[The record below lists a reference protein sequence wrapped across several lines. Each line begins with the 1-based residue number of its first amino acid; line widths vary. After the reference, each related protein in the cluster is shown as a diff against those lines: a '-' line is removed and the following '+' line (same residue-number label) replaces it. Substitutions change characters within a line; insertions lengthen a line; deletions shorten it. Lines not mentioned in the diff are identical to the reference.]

1 MSYYPKSMSPR
12 ARRLGLFLLAGLAA
26 ATLLPSCGAR
36 YVAVSAVYQAEMLA
50 RREPVDELLA
60 TGTLSAGEEQRLRLF
75 QEVKAFGRDIGLSA
89 TDNYSGYSRSWSR
102 TIWNVS
108 ACPPLSFEPRT
119 WWFPIVGTVPYLGYF
134 SSEEAHTARV
144 RLEDEGYEV
153 HMRVVNAYSTL
164 GWFQDPIL
172 PAMMSWTEPQV
183 AETVLHELAHATL
196 WIPGSV
202 AFNESFA
209 NVVGQAAGDQFLAH
223 KYGGD
228 SKEVADAR
236 ETDADWLAFRDILQG
251 LYGELDAVYTGT
263 LPEPEKVRRKEE
275 LYASLDDRVLESAI
289 RNKPRYLQVVRTQ
302 TWNNPRLMQ
311 FRTYNSGEAEFAAL
325 MASSNGDIPTFITR
339 VRELTRGQA
348 DPFAALR
355 AAVAVP

>member
-1 MSYYPKSMSPR
+1 MSPR
-12 ARRLGLFLLAGLAA
+12 ARRLGFLLAAGLAA

-36 YVAVSAVYQAEMLA
+36 YVVVSAVYQAEMLA
-50 RREPVDELLA
+50 RREPVDDLLA
-60 TGTLSAGEEQRLRLF
+60 SGTLSAGEEQRLRLF

-89 TDNYSGYSRSWSR
+89 TDNYSGYSRTWTR

-134 SSEEAHTARV
+134 SNEEAHTARV
-144 RLEDEGYEV
+144 RLQAEGYEV

-164 GWFQDPIL
+164 GWFKDPIL

-209 NVVGQAAGDQFLAH
+209 NVVGQAAGDQFLVH
-223 KYGGD
+223 KYGQD
-228 SKEVADAR
+228 SAELALAR
-236 ETDADWLAFRDILQG
+236 EADADWLAFRAILQG
-251 LYGELDAVYTGT
+251 LYAELDAVYTGS
-263 LPEPEKVRRKEE
+263 LPETEKSRRKEE
-275 LYASLDDRVLESAI
+275 LYASLDDRVLASPI
-289 RNKPRYLQVVRTQ
+289 SNKARYLQVVRTQ
-302 TWNNPRLMQ
+302 AWNNPRLMQ
-311 FRTYNSGEAEFAAL
+311 FRTYNSGEEEFAAL
-325 MASSNGDIPTFITR
+325 MAACDGDILTFITR
-339 VRELTRGQA
+339 VREITRGQH

-355 AAVAVP
+355 AAVTVP

>member
-1 MSYYPKSMSPR
+1 MSPR
-12 ARRLGLFLLAGLAA
+12 ARRLGLLLTGGLAA
-26 ATLLPSCGAR
+26 IALLPSCGAR

-50 RREPVDELLA
+50 RRESVDELLA

-75 QEVKAFGRDIGLSA
+75 QEVKAFGHDLGLSA
-89 TDNYSGYSRSWSR
+89 TDNYSGYSRTWTR

-134 SSEEAHTARV
+134 STEEAHTARV
-144 RLEDEGYEV
+144 KLENEGYEV

-164 GWFQDPIL
+164 GWFRDPIL
-172 PAMMSWTEPQV
+172 PAMMTWTEPQV

-209 NVVGQAAGDQFLAH
+209 NVVGQAAGDRFLVH
-223 KYGGD
+223 KYGRD
-228 SKEVADAR
+228 SKQVADAL
-236 ETDADWLAFRDILQG
+236 EADADWLVFRDILQG
-251 LYGELDAVYTGT
+251 LYTELDAVYTGNQ
-263 LPEPEKVRRKEE
+263 PEPEKARRKDE
-275 LYASLDDRVLESAI
+275 LYDSLDDRVLASAI

-311 FRTYNSGEAEFAAL
+311 FRTYNTGEAEFTAL
-325 MASSNGDIPTFITR
+325 MARCEGDIPTFITR